1 MTYFREQDSEYVWD
15 HFERSVPMS
24 TYLVAMIVCDFE
36 HRTSDPINDVDVRI
50 WARKNAIE
58 QTEYARSIAAKILR
72 YFEVRLEIATES
84 VDLTVELTQK
94 ILVKLSHFCSKIVKL
109 S

>member
-1 MTYFREQDSEYVWD
+1 MNYFREQDTEYVWD

-24 TYLVAMIVCDFE
+24 TYLVAMIVASDFD
-36 HRTSDPINDVDVRI
+36 HRTSDPINGVDVRI

-72 YFEVRLEIATES
+72 YFEVRGVMIPTLRS
-84 VDLTVELTQK
+84 VHWSSTNVCGQPMN
-94 ILVKLSHFCSKIVKL
+94 
-109 S
+109 

>member
-1 MTYFREQDSEYVWD
+1 MVTSFRERDSKYVWD

-24 TYLVAMIVCDFE
+24 TYLVAMIICDFD
-36 HRTSDPINDVDVRI
+36 HRVSDPINDVDVRI

-72 YFEVRLEIATES
+72 YFEVRMR
-84 VDLTVELTQK
+84 LTVT
-94 ILVKLSHFCSKIVKL
+94 
-109 S
+109 